1 MKLQSLA
8 NGASLLFLITFQP
21 YLSAQENAQENKL
34 PCDIVEEEVLE
45 NSPQDTVELITSFNP
60 AKPVER
66 VSPRYPESAARSRAE
81 GWVQMSY
88 VIDKNGDVQ
97 DPMIEDFGGHRAFK
111 RSALMAIKKWKF
123 APAMKDGKATEQC
136 HQSVQFDFTMGDING
151 ASRRFI
157 NKYKKADALI
167 QSQEYAAAQ
176 TLLDALHND
185 KNQNRYE
192 NAWLWNIDA
201 NLAGKL
207 GDKHREMKSI
217 HRTLASSKS
226 HSADSK
232 TFDDSYIGIL
242 HRRLF
247 LLQAQSSLF
256 GAALS
261 TLEDIKALPDADSL
275 LESLELTT
283 TKLNEYLASEQHLF
297 VEVEL
302 EDSGEYFH
310 KLARNKF
317 AFANIQGQ
325 VDTVEVRCKMR
336 REKFTVAEDFIWTIP
351 DAWGE
356 CQVVVQG
363 DTETKFDLVEVSA
376 I

>member
-1 MKLQSLA
+1 MKLQSLT
-8 NGASLLFLITFQP
+8 NGVSLLLLIAFQP
-21 YLSAQENAQENKL
+21 YLIAQENKL

-45 NSPQDTVELITSFNP
+45 KTPQDAVELITAFNP

-66 VSPRYPESAARSRAE
+66 VNPSYPYAAARSRAE

-111 RSALMAIKKWKF
+111 HSALMAIKKWKF
-123 APAMKDGKATEQC
+123 EPAMKDGKATEQC
-136 HQSVQFDFTMGDING
+136 HQSVQFDFTMGDNNG

-157 NKYKKADALI
+157 SKYKKADALI
-167 QSQEYAAAQ
+167 QSEEYAEAQ
-176 TLLDALHND
+176 DLIDALHDD
-185 KNQNRYE
+185 KNHNRYE

-201 NLAGKL
+201 TLASKQ

-217 HRTLASSKS
+217 YRTLASSKS
-226 HSADSK
+226 HSSDSK
-232 TFDDSYIGIL
+232 TFNDSYLGLL
-242 HRRLF
+242 HQRLF
-247 LLQAQSSLF
+247 LLQAHSSLF
-256 GAALS
+256 GAALN
-261 TLEDIKALPDADSL
+261 TLQDIKALPNADFLLKS
-275 LESLELTT
+275 LESRTAKLT
-283 TKLNEYLASEQHLF
+283 EYLASDKHIF
-297 VEVEL
+297 VNVKL

-325 VDTVEVRCKMR
+325 VDTVEVRCKAR
-336 REKFTVAEDFIWTIP
+336 REKFTVAEDFVWSIP
-351 DAWGE
+351 PTWGE

-376 I
+376 S